1 MATGP
6 GFNQGKS
13 AFLEEFLP
21 GNRDADLDA
30 VNRAW
35 SAAGNE
41 GTISHSLFGKLRSK
55 LGLTGRRGPNGGA
68 TQESVAA
75 AAPGEALDT
84 AGLGKGPAT
93 ATDAPSEALGR
104 GG

>member
-41 GTISHSLFGKLRSK
+41 GTISDSLFGKLRSK
-55 LGLTGRRGPNGGA
+55 LGLTGRKGTNGGP
-68 TQESVAA
+68 TEEKTGPAA
-75 AAPGEALDT
+75 KGKAKTSPKHRAAPPAQLD
-84 AGLGKGPAT
+84 LN
-93 ATDAPSEALGR
+93 L
-104 GG
+104 